1 MEPNDIQKI
10 VEGLDLSGNKRLESL
25 KKKIMKKMS
34 VKSSSDLTNLMDL
47 FYWLFI
53 YDYEQ
58 ELISLFP
65 VGFSLKFTGNWNL
78 WSPCEGISSL
88 LYYLSDKAPEPEASK
103 KEALEKIESAYET
116 MDIPKERCDGL
127 LLENRRENVEL
138 AILSN
143 SKSSVRDAL
152 YLELLEFVEI
162 YAFGGSEK
170 YPLEQIEK
178 RVSEIKDQLKGMNP
192 L

>member
-88 LYYLSDKAPEPEASK
+88 LFYLSNNTPEPEASK
-103 KEALEKIESAYET
+103 KEALEKIESAYEA
-116 MDIPKERCDGL
+116 DKEILKSRCEGSL
-127 LLENRRENVEL
+127 LDYRQEDVES
-138 AILSN
+138 ALSSN
-143 SKSSVRDAL
+143 NKSSIREAL
-152 YLELLEFVEI
+152 YLELLELMTV
-162 YAFGGSEK
+162 YALGGSKK
-170 YPLEQIEK
+170 YPLEQIDK
-178 RVSEIKDQLKGMNP
+178 RVNEIKDQLKGM
-192 L
+192 